1 MKCIAHRGYSI
12 DRIDNSIDAIQEAV
26 HRSYDG
32 IEIDVQLCA
41 SGEIVLFHDVYVGE
55 QFISDLCLNEL
66 KQLGIC
72 SLEDVYREIPE
83 IKDVFILLD
92 IKGNNIQIVKA
103 LIDFYKDKPSQN
115 VTFCS
120 FNRKILYAFPD
131 MFQKGSTFETT
142 FTENEYEM
150 ITTGLKVVVLHW
162 TCLDHN
168 FISYCKSKDIK
179 VYTYT
184 HKEDKEIEYM
194 YRYGVDGI
202 ITNGLT

>member
-103 LIDFYKDKPSQN
+103 LVDFYKDKPSHN

-131 MFQKGSTFETT
+131 MFQRGSTFETT

-162 TCLDHN
+162 TCLDHH
-168 FISYCKSKDIK
+168 FISYCKMKDIK

-184 HKEDKEIEYM
+184 HKEDKELEYM
-194 YRYGVDGI
+194 YRFNVDAI
-202 ITNGLT
+202 ITNGF

>member
-103 LIDFYKDKPSQN
+103 LVDFYKDKPSHN

-131 MFQKGSTFETT
+131 MFQRGSTFETT

-202 ITNGLT
+202 ITNGLS

>member
-72 SLEDVYREIPE
+72 SLEDVYHEIPE

-103 LIDFYKDKPSQN
+103 LVDFYKDKPSHN

-131 MFQKGSTFETT
+131 MFQRGSTFETT

-162 TCLDHN
+162 TCLDHH
-168 FISYCKSKDIK
+168 FISYCKMKDIK

-184 HKEDKEIEYM
+184 HKEDKELEYM
-194 YRYGVDGI
+194 YRFNVDAI
-202 ITNGLT
+202 ITNGF